1 MLTKEYIHFL
11 LGFFWCNYDTRCQ
24 EFANYITKVS
34 QLEND
39 SNYQNAEQVEA
50 AIQKVIGSAPGVLDT
65 LEEIGKSRGLNVSP
79 FFLDGIQC
87 MPYTR

>member
-1 MLTKEYIHFL
+1 M
-11 LGFFWCNYDTRCQ
+11 
-24 EFANYITKVS
+24 VS

-65 LEEIGKSRGLNVSP
+65 LCLLYTSLSGISLTQIWKITNSTRNWVPMILRELRYEE
-79 FFLDGIQC
+79 
-87 MPYTR
+87 